1 MRFYVPSSEDSVF
14 ASGSYELPIQ
24 EEIASLLRPGSIFYD
39 VGANYGFF
47 TLLAA
52 RIIGSV
58 GAVISFEP
66 TADNVRTI
74 QANAH
79 ANRLKNITVVPCA
92 VSDKS
97 GVETLNLAEYGG
109 GSALMSAGTP
119 RDKIGETQ
127 VEVVSLDDFASTRGS
142 QPPDVVKI
150 DVEGAEYRVLQ
161 GMRGLLATKRP
172 ALIIEFDDAELLMC
186 EKKLNDAQF
195 FLQSMGYQTTPLAN
209 CYNDGGWFVRHL
221 RCIAN

>member
-74 QANAH
+74 QAKPVIIAITESWYF
-79 ANRLKNITVVPCA
+79 LKFG
-92 VSDKS
+92 S
-97 GVETLNLAEYGG
+97 LN
-109 GSALMSAGTP
+109 
-119 RDKIGETQ
+119 K
-127 VEVVSLDDFASTRGS
+127 
-142 QPPDVVKI
+142 
-150 DVEGAEYRVLQ
+150 
-161 GMRGLLATKRP
+161 
-172 ALIIEFDDAELLMC
+172 
-186 EKKLNDAQF
+186 
-195 FLQSMGYQTTPLAN
+195 
-209 CYNDGGWFVRHL
+209 
-221 RCIAN
+221 